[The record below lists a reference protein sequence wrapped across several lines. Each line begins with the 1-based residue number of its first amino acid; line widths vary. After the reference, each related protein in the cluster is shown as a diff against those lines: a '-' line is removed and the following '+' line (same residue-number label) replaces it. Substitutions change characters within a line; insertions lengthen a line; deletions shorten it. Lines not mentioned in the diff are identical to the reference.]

1 MATKVSDTA
10 ADFESFCKEIR
21 AMANWQYQC
30 PQSERL
36 YSLPLTVERARVW
49 TVQMVLW
56 TLNRRD
62 CWAFAQGLAPV
73 DVKKLIWEH
82 EEDELAGNKERQV
95 EDHYS
100 LAVRDAEVLGL
111 TPEDFTTAT
120 PHFGTRTC
128 AYAWVHLVK
137 DSHWLKSVSACAALE
152 VSNSSEWV
160 DGGGN
165 SYRRRQRYH
174 DDLGIPIE
182 KLVSDTEHVEVDV
195 AHGELLIEVA
205 KRHAKTP
212 EDYRLMAEGS
222 RETWEIE
229 RVWKGQLADMMEEL
243 PGPS

>member
-1 MATKVSDTA
+1 
-10 ADFESFCKEIR
+10 
-21 AMANWQYQC
+21 MANWQYQC
-30 PQSERL
+30 PQSQRL
-36 YSLPLTVERARVW
+36 YSIPLNVERARVW

-62 CWAFAQGLAPV
+62 CWAFTQGLAPM
-73 DVKKLIWEH
+73 DIKKLIWEH
-82 EEDELAGNKERQV
+82 EQDELAGNKERQV

-111 TPEDFTTAT
+111 TPEDFANAT
-120 PHFGTRTC
+120 LHIGTRTC
-128 AYAWVHLVK
+128 TYAWVHLVK

-182 KLVSDTEHVEVDV
+182 KLISDTEHVEVDV
-195 AHGELLIEVA
+195 THGELLIEVA
-205 KRHAKTP
+205 KRHAKTA
-212 EDYRLMAEGS
+212 EDYRLMTEGA

-229 RVWKGQLADMMEEL
+229 RVWKGQLADMMEDL